1 MVKTLSRIIL
11 CNIYI
16 SFLPP
21 LATGILKGYDQL
33 LNLVLDNTV
42 EYMRGKP
49 VAMTTGMP
57 ITITLWTD
65 PDDQFKILDET
76 RKLGLVVCRGT
87 AVVLLCPADTM
98 EAIPNP
104 FIQET

>member
-1 MVKTLSRIIL
+1 MYHIAAEAIPIIML
-11 CNIYI
+11 N
-16 SFLPP
+16 SST
-21 LATGILKGYDQL
+21 ATGILKGYDQL

-42 EYMRGKP
+42 EHLRGECSNCRGDVLIGP
-49 VAMTTGMP
+49 A
-57 ITITLWTD
+57 TD

-76 RKLGLVVCRGT
+76 RKLGLTVCRGT

-98 EAIPNP
+98 EAIANP

>member
-1 MVKTLSRIIL
+1 MITSMT
-11 CNIYI
+11 CIY
-16 SFLPP
+16 
-21 LATGILKGYDQL
+21 
-33 LNLVLDNTV
+33 
-42 EYMRGKP
+42 
-49 VAMTTGMP
+49 MT
-57 ITITLWTD
+57 TD